1 MELEKIKA
9 IIAILIMLIFILST
23 FVLVLLK
30 AIRKLKHQHFLALR
44 DLNYYIDKT
53 EKLKINIQELIRE
66 KYDIT

>member
-1 MELEKIKA
+1 MYYL
-9 IIAILIMLIFILST
+9 IAILMMVVFTLSCFILI
-23 FVLVLLK
+23 LLK
-30 AIRKLKHQHFLALR
+30 MIKKLKRQYFLALR